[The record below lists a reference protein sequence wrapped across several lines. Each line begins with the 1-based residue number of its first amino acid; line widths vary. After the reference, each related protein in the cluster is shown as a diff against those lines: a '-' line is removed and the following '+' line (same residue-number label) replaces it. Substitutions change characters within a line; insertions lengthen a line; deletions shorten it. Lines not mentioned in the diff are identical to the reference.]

1 MVINIINKRHLEDI
15 RKKEKCDKRH
25 LWGIKTFMRNIPSQN
40 LKLREI
46 IYEEYGQKYDKEKT
60 SKRC

>member
-1 MVINIINKRHLEDI
+1 MLERKRNVTKDI
-15 RKKEKCDKRH
+15 YEELRH
-25 LWGIKTFMRNIPSQN
+25 LWEIYRVKN